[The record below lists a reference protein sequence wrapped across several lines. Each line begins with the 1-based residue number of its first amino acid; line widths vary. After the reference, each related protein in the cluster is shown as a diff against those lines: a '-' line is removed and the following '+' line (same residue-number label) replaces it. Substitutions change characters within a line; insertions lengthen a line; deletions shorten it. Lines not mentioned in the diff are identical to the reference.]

1 MMMRGVGRLALA
13 AMVGVAGV
21 APAMAQADGPDLIFD
36 LGAGMLVKP
45 NFEGASTVMIAP
57 YPIVALK
64 YLRLPGL
71 FTIGGG
77 PDDGF
82 SLYPSLNVVG
92 TRKET
97 DATYLNGLGTVDT
110 AIELGLGASYQY
122 SFVKGSIEVRRGFGG
137 HEGFVGTLGLDVIA
151 KPVDGLTIEAGPRLG
166 FADQSY
172 MQTYFGVTAAQAGT
186 SGYAAFSPDGG
197 FKSVGVAAKAV
208 YELTPEWRL
217 HFGAGYDRLIGD
229 AARSPVLK
237 AGGSLDQFTARAG
250 ISYRFSVD
258 LFQ

>member
-1 MMMRGVGRLALA
+1 MAT
-13 AMVGVAGV
+13 
-21 APAMAQADGPDLIFD
+21 PAHAQGEPDLIFD

-45 NFEGASTVMIAP
+45 NFEGASTTMIAP

-82 SLYPSLNVVG
+82 SLFPSLNVVG
-92 TRKET
+92 TRKDT
-97 DATYLNGLGTVDT
+97 SATYLNGLGTVDT
-110 AIELGLGASYQY
+110 AVELGLGASYRY
-122 SFVKGSIEVRRGFGG
+122 GFVKGSIEARRGFGG
-137 HEGFVGTLGLDVIA
+137 HEGFVGTVAVDLIA
-151 KPVDGLTIEAGPRLG
+151 QPVAGLTVEAGPRLG

-172 MQTYFGVTAAQAGT
+172 MQTYFGVTAAQAVT
-186 SGYAAFSPDGG
+186 SGYAAYSPDGG
-197 FKSVGVAAKAV
+197 FKSVGLAAKAT

-250 ISYRFSVD
+250 VSYRFSVD
-258 LFQ
+258 LFD